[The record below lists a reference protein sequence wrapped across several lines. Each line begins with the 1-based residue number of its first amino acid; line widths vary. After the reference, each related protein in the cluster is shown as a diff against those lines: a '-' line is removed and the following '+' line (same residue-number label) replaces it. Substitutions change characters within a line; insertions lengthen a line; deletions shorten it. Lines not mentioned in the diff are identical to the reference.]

1 MESHVSDIVTSLSG
15 RDAGRQM
22 LVLREEDGYLFL
34 ADGRGRRAE
43 RPKRKKRKHT
53 RHEGACDEWTRRRL
67 AENGR
72 LTNSEI
78 RKALALWAGDNQ

>member
-1 MESHVSDIVTSLSG
+1 
-15 RDAGRQM
+15 M
-22 LVLREEDGYLFL
+22 LVLREEGEYLLL
-34 ADGRGRRAE
+34 ADGKCRRAE

-53 RHEGACDEWTRRRL
+53 RHEGACDDRTRQRL

-78 RKALALWAGDNQ
+78 RKALALWAGDDQ